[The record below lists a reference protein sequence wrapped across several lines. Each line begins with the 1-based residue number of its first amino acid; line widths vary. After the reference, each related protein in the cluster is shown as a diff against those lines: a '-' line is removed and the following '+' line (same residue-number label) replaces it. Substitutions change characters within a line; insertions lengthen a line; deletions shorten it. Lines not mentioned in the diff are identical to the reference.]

1 MRRNV
6 ADLLLS
12 EGGGLQ
18 VGIRNYSKW
27 LQVIIRSEN
36 YESTK
41 SASKIEIADIA
52 VFFVG
57 R

>member
-1 MRRNV
+1 MLPICCWRR
-6 ADLLLS
+6 
-12 EGGGLQ
+12 GGGLQ

-36 YESTK
+36 YESTN